1 MAKKNWA
8 RKFLDTPEQIG
19 KIHNPRIYAKTF
31 NLKTPMTFCA
41 NEDCVYR
48 EMSQCPAGDAKK
60 DCPNCSSLDYQRGC
74 KFYVGRPFQAGVLS
88 DSLSGQYKTVTVIT
102 GRGTGKSSI
111 IDTQKVIME
120 STTEPYVRAY
130 LYRMKRPVPAK
141 ILVVGNTKATSLLL
155 RRSIHNTFESSEDL
169 YSFVDTDTKTLITTN
184 DGLCEI
190 HFLTA
195 GIDGR
200 GLRGHHAEVLKN
212 ELSQEIKST
221 ILFIFDEA
229 MFTRATNVIGE
240 VMRPSLQIGNSF
252 SQIMVTSTPYSDKG
266 EVSEIRRAPSS
277 IQKDY
282 SFASYHNKYTDLKL
296 LADFR
301 RKMIKAGQGAVFNR
315 EVLGREESDEGL
327 YWPFIVWAM
336 SIDDNLDWLEFEEI
350 ERLAD
355 TFPSLPLPGRY
366 YCGVDPNKFRQVDG
380 GDFASYHLVQA
391 TDDRS
396 VIHAKSYGK
405 YQMDVEG
412 TFDRRME
419 IINAVFRPMF
429 CVDENSG
436 YQSKLRDKG
445 YDVRSFSNQRTI
457 MNRAMRIWKQD
468 IIDGRYKQPSS
479 QDWEDERACF
489 IPKEDGV
496 MNMPFLDHKGG
507 WGSGNS
513 SDLMRSGGYIY
524 QAMMEDFG
532 IEDIDAPFVIRTKQT
547 IDGLIKPV
555 QTNSVISSIVRSSR
569 QRMGSIK

>member
-1 MAKKNWA
+1 
-8 RKFLDTPEQIG
+8 
-19 KIHNPRIYAKTF
+19 
-31 NLKTPMTFCA
+31 
-41 NEDCVYR
+41 
-48 EMSQCPAGDAKK
+48 
-60 DCPNCSSLDYQRGC
+60 
-74 KFYVGRPFQAGVLS
+74 
-88 DSLSGQYKTVTVIT
+88 
-102 GRGTGKSSI
+102 
-111 IDTQKVIME
+111 
-120 STTEPYVRAY
+120 
-130 LYRMKRPVPAK
+130 
-141 ILVVGNTKATSLLL
+141 
-155 RRSIHNTFESSEDL
+155 
-169 YSFVDTDTKTLITTN
+169 
-184 DGLCEI
+184 
-190 HFLTA
+190 
-195 GIDGR
+195 
-200 GLRGHHAEVLKN
+200 
-212 ELSQEIKST
+212 
-221 ILFIFDEA
+221 